1 MIIYTYQQ
9 KTLEVFKMEERIK
22 EIIEKMST
30 EDKVAL
36 WNEYCDSTNRTD
48 DWVYSM
54 EEFDEIMSGRK
65 PWDIVRTCYYGDL
78 NPTHEY
84 FWFNGYANLESD
96 DWIDGEK
103 SPFDIDELVYYIV
116 ENEEDFGNDEIAEVL
131 EGEEEEE

>member
-1 MIIYTYQQ
+1 
-9 KTLEVFKMEERIK
+9 MEEKIK
-22 EIIEKMST
+22 EIIEEMST

-36 WNEYCDSTNRTD
+36 WNEYCDSVNRTD
-48 DWVYSM
+48 DWIYSM
-54 EEFDEIMSGRK
+54 GEFDEIMNGRE
-65 PWDIVRTCYYGDL
+65 PWDIVRTCYFGDF

-103 SPFDIDELVYYIV
+103 SPFYIDELVDYII
-116 ENEEDFGNDEIAEVL
+116 ENEEDFGNDEIEEVL